1 MKLNEYDKNY
11 TYKHVWNNPFKKMAY
26 LKINK
31 NILETKFRILGNVHV
46 MLPTVLI

>member
-11 TYKHVWNNPFKKMAY
+11 MYKYVWNNFFKKMVY

-31 NILETKFRILGNVHV
+31 NILEIKFRILGNVYV
-46 MLPTVLI
+46 MLLIVLI